1 MYKQRPMKYISILSV
16 ILATISCSVN
26 PKVEDKGI
34 DTIVIEKQDTLF
46 IDTLKK
52 KSKCQK
58 SVQSQVR
65 ELSKMERKLDR
76 LKKKLKER
84 KRKRR
89 DSQSY

>member
-52 KSKCQK
+52 KVNAKSLFNPKCVSYPK
-58 SVQSQVR
+58 WR
-65 ELSKMERKLDR
+65 ES
-76 LKKKLKER
+76 
-84 KRKRR
+84 
-89 DSQSY
+89 